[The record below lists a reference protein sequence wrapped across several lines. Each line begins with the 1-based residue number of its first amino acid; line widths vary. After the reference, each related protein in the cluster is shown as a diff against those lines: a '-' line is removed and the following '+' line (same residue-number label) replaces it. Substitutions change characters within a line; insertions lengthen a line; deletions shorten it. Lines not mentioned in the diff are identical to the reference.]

1 MLADLP
7 RRLLLSLALTLLL
20 EGAFARLCRV
30 RGRRNACL
38 VLLVNLL
45 TNPPVALVGNL
56 FPFWPV
62 HLALEAAAVLV
73 EGAIYARLAEGLRRP
88 LLFSLGANAFSYLTG
103 AALRALLSALS

>member
-1 MLADLP
+1 M
-7 RRLLLSLALTLLL
+7 
-20 EGAFARLCRV
+20 
-30 RGRRNACL
+30 
-38 VLLVNLL
+38 
-45 TNPPVALVGNL
+45 GNL
-56 FPFWPV
+56 FPLWPV

>member
-30 RGRRNACL
+30 RRRNACL

-56 FPFWPV
+56 FPFWPA

-103 AALRALLSALS
+103 AALSALLSALS